1 MIKTI
6 PPIILEY
13 VPILLPIILPN
24 SNPKYVKNALHA
36 ENTIDA
42 KR

>member
-1 MIKTI
+1 M
-6 PPIILEY
+6 PPIFFENE
-13 VPILLPIILPN
+13 PIIFPMVDPN